1 MLAGYLDVTLPVRPE
16 TGFGMRLD
24 PENNAISDLAE
35 GGVAARA
42 GMQVGDL
49 IVLIDEKVVTNFD
62 AAHGPVE
69 GTLLVQSAP
78 VNIFPVQNALA
89 AGQQVAHSI
98 RLLRA
103 IDPSTLPVVPEPE
116 SGDQL
121 LREFE
126 AQAQAQA
133 RYATRPGVQPYAW
146 AGEIAVPDET
156 FGARGG
162 ESIKSKY
169 NLKAGAALPPLQ
181 KVVAS
186 HETDLRKTMLVG
198 AGRPSLFMQHQR

>member
-1 MLAGYLDVTLPVRPE
+1 MLAGYLDVTLPARPE
-16 TGFGMRLD
+16 GGFGMRLD

-35 GGVAARA
+35 GGVAAMG

-49 IVLIDEKVVTNFD
+49 VVMIDDKVVTNFD
-62 AAHGPVE
+62 ATDGPVE

-89 AGQQVAHSI
+89 AGQNTSHSI
-98 RLLRA
+98 RLLRT
-103 IDPSTLPVVPEPE
+103 IDPSTLPVPEPE

-126 AQAQAQA
+126 AQAQAQV
-133 RYATRPGVQPYAW
+133 RYATHPGVQPYSW
-146 AGEIAVPDET
+146 AGEISVPDET

-162 ESIKSKY
+162 ESIKTKY
-169 NLKAGAALPPLQ
+169 NLKPGAALPPLQ
-181 KVVAS
+181 NVVAS

-198 AGRPSLFMQHQR
+198 EGRPSLFMQHQR